1 MDESQKELQ
10 NIFQGQSA
18 MKEILT
24 DLHRKMDD
32 IISRQE
38 RAFNAISAIQVLYFE
53 IMITNPK
60 AWIDLGQGRKM
71 FSTLILTFRAVV
83 LYLLS
88 LNQVVNHKFPEI
100 PSEGKK

>member
-1 MDESQKELQ
+1 MLGTLGYLIMLFSYACHIIIYSSYEFKVKADDDDWDNWMDESQKELQ

-38 RAFNAISAIQVLYFE
+38 RAFNAISSIQV
-53 IMITNPK
+53 
-60 AWIDLGQGRKM
+60 
-71 FSTLILTFRAVV
+71 
-83 LYLLS
+83 
-88 LNQVVNHKFPEI
+88 
-100 PSEGKK
+100 

>member
-32 IISRQE
+32 IITRQE
-38 RAFNAISAIQVLYFE
+38 RAVNAIAAIQVLHFE
-53 IMITNPK
+53 I
-60 AWIDLGQGRKM
+60 
-71 FSTLILTFRAVV
+71 
-83 LYLLS
+83 
-88 LNQVVNHKFPEI
+88 
-100 PSEGKK
+100 

>member
-24 DLHRKMDD
+24 ELHRKMDD

-38 RAFNAISAIQVLYFE
+38 RAFNAISAIQVKYIGNLLDTRRF
-53 IMITNPK
+53 I
-60 AWIDLGQGRKM
+60 A
-71 FSTLILTFRAVV
+71 ILFGNAR
-83 LYLLS
+83 
-88 LNQVVNHKFPEI
+88 QVIFIKI
-100 PSEGKK
+100 L

>member
-1 MDESQKELQ
+1 MLSVIFPESYFCIHFFLNHQLKVKSDDDDWDNWMDESQKELQ

-38 RAFNAISAIQVLYFE
+38 RAFNAITTIQVL
-53 IMITNPK
+53 
-60 AWIDLGQGRKM
+60 
-71 FSTLILTFRAVV
+71 
-83 LYLLS
+83 
-88 LNQVVNHKFPEI
+88 
-100 PSEGKK
+100 

>member
-60 AWIDLGQGRKM
+60 AWILEP
-71 FSTLILTFRAVV
+71 S
-83 LYLLS
+83 
-88 LNQVVNHKFPEI
+88 NQSIEKCSQH
-100 PSEGKK
+100 

>member
-60 AWIDLGQGRKM
+60 AWIWSRVINQLKN
-71 FSTLILTFRAVV
+71 V
-83 LYLLS
+83 LNIDS
-88 LNQVVNHKFPEI
+88 HI
-100 PSEGKK
+100 

>member
-24 DLHRKMDD
+24 ELHRKMDD

-38 RAFNAISAIQVLYFE
+38 RAFNAITTIQV
-53 IMITNPK
+53 M
-60 AWIDLGQGRKM
+60 
-71 FSTLILTFRAVV
+71 
-83 LYLLS
+83 YLEQCWQL
-88 LNQVVNHKFPEI
+88 LL
-100 PSEGKK
+100 

>member
-24 DLHRKMDD
+24 ELHRKMDD

-38 RAFNAISAIQVLYFE
+38 RAFNAITTIQVIFRVILIIATFIKTFELCLNFDTHNCTLY
-53 IMITNPK
+53 TCT
-60 AWIDLGQGRKM
+60 GRWDSRATTTSRI
-71 FSTLILTFRAVV
+71 STAGNRRF
-83 LYLLS
+83 
-88 LNQVVNHKFPEI
+88 N
-100 PSEGKK
+100 

>member
-24 DLHRKMDD
+24 ELHRKMDD

-38 RAFNAISAIQVLYFE
+38 RAFNAITTIQVMYFE
-53 IMITNPK
+53 
-60 AWIDLGQGRKM
+60 QC
-71 FSTLILTFRAVV
+71 
-83 LYLLS
+83 
-88 LNQVVNHKFPEI
+88 
-100 PSEGKK
+100 

>member
-1 MDESQKELQ
+1 MVVNYAIIFFLNHHLKVKSDDDDWDNWMDESQKELQ

-24 DLHRKMDD
+24 DLHRKMDE

-53 IMITNPK
+53 I
-60 AWIDLGQGRKM
+60 
-71 FSTLILTFRAVV
+71 
-83 LYLLS
+83 
-88 LNQVVNHKFPEI
+88 
-100 PSEGKK
+100 

>member
-10 NIFQGQSA
+10 NMFQGQSA

-53 IMITNPK
+53 IMITNPN
-60 AWIDLGQGRKM
+60 AWI
-71 FSTLILTFRAVV
+71 S
-83 LYLLS
+83 
-88 LNQVVNHKFPEI
+88 NQSIEKCSQH
-100 PSEGKK
+100 

>member
-60 AWIDLGQGRKM
+60 AWID
-71 FSTLILTFRAVV
+71 
-83 LYLLS
+83 
-88 LNQVVNHKFPEI
+88 
-100 PSEGKK
+100 

>member
-1 MDESQKELQ
+1 MVVTYTVIIFLNHQLKVKSDDDDWDNWMDESQKELQ

-53 IMITNPK
+53 I
-60 AWIDLGQGRKM
+60 
-71 FSTLILTFRAVV
+71 
-83 LYLLS
+83 
-88 LNQVVNHKFPEI
+88 
-100 PSEGKK
+100 

>member
-53 IMITNPK
+53 IMITNPN
-60 AWIDLGQGRKM
+60 AFG
-71 FSTLILTFRAVV
+71 A
-83 LYLLS
+83 
-88 LNQVVNHKFPEI
+88 E
-100 PSEGKK
+100 

>member
-53 IMITNPK
+53 IMITNPNAIWSRVINQLK
-60 AWIDLGQGRKM
+60 NVLNID
-71 FSTLILTFRAVV
+71 SHI
-83 LYLLS
+83 
-88 LNQVVNHKFPEI
+88 
-100 PSEGKK
+100 

>member
-24 DLHRKMDD
+24 ELHRKMDD

-38 RAFNAISAIQVLYFE
+38 RSFNAITTIQV
-53 IMITNPK
+53 M
-60 AWIDLGQGRKM
+60 
-71 FSTLILTFRAVV
+71 
-83 LYLLS
+83 YL
-88 LNQVVNHKFPEI
+88 E
-100 PSEGKK
+100 

>member
-53 IMITNPK
+53 IMITNPQ
-60 AWIDLGQGRKM
+60 A
-71 FSTLILTFRAVV
+71 
-83 LYLLS
+83 
-88 LNQVVNHKFPEI
+88 
-100 PSEGKK
+100 

>member
-24 DLHRKMDD
+24 ELHRKMDD

-38 RAFNAISAIQVLYFE
+38 RAFHAITTIQV
-53 IMITNPK
+53 M
-60 AWIDLGQGRKM
+60 
-71 FSTLILTFRAVV
+71 
-83 LYLLS
+83 YL
-88 LNQVVNHKFPEI
+88 E
-100 PSEGKK
+100 

>member
-1 MDESQKELQ
+1 MNKKTDAAINTDEKTVKAKVEKKDDDWDNWMDESQKELQ

-38 RAFNAISAIQVLYFE
+38 RAFNAITAIQVS
-53 IMITNPK
+53 
-60 AWIDLGQGRKM
+60 Q
-71 FSTLILTFRAVV
+71 S
-83 LYLLS
+83 
-88 LNQVVNHKFPEI
+88 
-100 PSEGKK
+100 

>member
-60 AWIDLGQGRKM
+60 AIWSRVINQLKNVLNID
-71 FSTLILTFRAVV
+71 SHI
-83 LYLLS
+83 
-88 LNQVVNHKFPEI
+88 
-100 PSEGKK
+100 

>member
-1 MDESQKELQ
+1 MLSALNKKTDAAINTDEKTVKAKVEKKDDDWDNWMDESQKELQ

-38 RAFNAISAIQVLYFE
+38 RAFNAITAIQVS
-53 IMITNPK
+53 
-60 AWIDLGQGRKM
+60 Q
-71 FSTLILTFRAVV
+71 S
-83 LYLLS
+83 
-88 LNQVVNHKFPEI
+88 
-100 PSEGKK
+100 